1 MKRILVVLFAV
12 FSFLVACNVSQD
24 KKSFDDKPKLESD
37 TIRISNKE
45 LEYDIIII
53 DPGFTNWFNTFAKP
67 RNYYSQAYME
77 ARNIIW
83 VLEWNRRFQLPN
95 QYNRDLYEMRID
107 YDTSTNYGYEVN
119 YMLYNYLIYFQLTY
133 KQQLGGYSPRI

>member
-1 MKRILVVLFAV
+1 MKRIFLLLSAIFFVLI
-12 FSFLVACNVSQD
+12 ACTTSQD
-24 KKSFDDKPKLESD
+24 RKSFDDKPKLESD

-95 QYNRDLYEMRID
+95 QYNRDLYDMRID

>member
-1 MKRILVVLFAV
+1 MKSIVVLFFTI
-12 FSFLVACNVSQD
+12 FSVLMACNSSKAQ
-24 KKSFDDKPKLESD
+24 KTFEDKPKLESD
-37 TIRISNKE
+37 TIRISNEE

-95 QYNRDLYEMRID
+95 QYNRDLYDMRID

>member
-1 MKRILVVLFAV
+1 MKHIIVVLFTV

-24 KKSFDDKPKLESD
+24 KKSFDEKPKLESD

-133 KQQLGGYSPRI
+133 KQQLGG

>member
-1 MKRILVVLFAV
+1 MKRILVVLFAF

-95 QYNRDLYEMRID
+95 QYNRDLYDMRID
-107 YDTSTNYGYEVN
+107 YDTSTNYGYEVH

>member
-1 MKRILVVLFAV
+1 MKRILLVLFAV

-24 KKSFDDKPKLESD
+24 KKSFDDQPKLESD

>member
-1 MKRILVVLFAV
+1 MKRILVVLFAF

>member
-12 FSFLVACNVSQD
+12 FSFLVACHVSQD

-67 RNYYSQAYME
+67 RNYYSQAYIE

-95 QYNRDLYEMRID
+95 QYNRDLYDMRID

>member
-1 MKRILVVLFAV
+1 MKRILIVLFTV

-107 YDTSTNYGYEVN
+107 YDTRTNYGYEVN

-133 KQQLGGYSPRI
+133 KQQLGGYTPRI

>member
-24 KKSFDDKPKLESD
+24 KKSFDDQPKLESD

-95 QYNRDLYEMRID
+95 QYNRDLYDMRID

>member
-1 MKRILVVLFAV
+1 MKRILVVLFAF

-95 QYNRDLYEMRID
+95 QYNRDLYDMRID

>member
-95 QYNRDLYEMRID
+95 QYNRDLYDMRID

>member
-1 MKRILVVLFAV
+1 MKSIVTLLFVVISV
-12 FSFLVACNVSQD
+12 LVACNSSKTQKTFED
-24 KKSFDDKPKLESD
+24 NPKLESD

-95 QYNRDLYEMRID
+95 QYNRDLYDMRID

>member
-1 MKRILVVLFAV
+1 MKRVLLLLSALF
-12 FSFLVACNVSQD
+12 FFLIACSVSQD
-24 KKSFDDKPKLESD
+24 KKSFNNKPKLESD

-95 QYNRDLYEMRID
+95 QYNRDLYDMRID

-119 YMLYNYLIYFQLTY
+119 YILYNYLIYFQLTY